1 MNQNLYILLLA
12 QFLSAFAD
20 NAILFTVIA
29 MVTQTASPAAWYI
42 PALQASFLIAFVVL
56 APWVGPFADARPKAG
71 VLITANIVKAAGA
84 SLLLVNLEPLL
95 AYAVIGV
102 GAAMYSPAKYGIL
115 PELVAQDK
123 LVKANGWIEGSTILA
138 ILAGSW
144 IGAQAADHSV
154 AGALRLVLV
163 LYGVSALC
171 ALFITRISVQRQERA
186 AALPHFISIT
196 GDLFKNG
203 RARASLLGTSLFWAT
218 AAVLRLMLVV
228 WAPLVLLTTTTGQIA
243 ELTLYIAI
251 GIAAGALLAPRL
263 IPMEYLRRTGV
274 AAFLLG
280 LCILL
285 LSTSEALWPARLAL
299 FAIGISGGLFVV
311 PMNAVLQAVG
321 YRSVGSGNAVAVQ
334 NFSENLTMLA
344 ATGIYTLAA
353 TQGAS
358 PVASI
363 LTLGIVVLVT
373 SLIGWLYLS
382 ARNGSGIAH

>member
-1 MNQNLYILLLA
+1 MNRNLYILLLA

-20 NAILFTVIA
+20 NAILFTVIG
-29 MVTQTASPAAWYI
+29 MVTQAAVPAAWYI
-42 PALQASFLIAFVVL
+42 PALQASFLMAFVLL
-56 APWVGPFADARPKAG
+56 APWVGPFADARPKTR
-71 VLITANIVKAAGA
+71 VLITANLVKATGAG
-84 SLLLVNLEPLL
+84 LLLVNLEPLL
-95 AYAVIGV
+95 AYGVIGV

-115 PELVAQDK
+115 PELVAQEQ
-123 LVKANGWIEGSTILA
+123 LVKANGWIEGSTIFA

-154 AGALRLVLV
+154 PWALTLVLM

-171 ALFITRISVQRQERA
+171 ALFITRLPAQRQERA
-186 AALPHFISIT
+186 AALPHFINIVGT
-196 GDLFKNG
+196 LFKNS
-203 RARASLLGTSLFWAT
+203 RARFSLLGTSLFWAT

-228 WAPLVLLTTTTGQIA
+228 WAPLVLLTTTTAQIA
-243 ELTLYIAI
+243 ELTFYIAI

-263 IPMEYLRRTGV
+263 IPMEYLRRTGM

-299 FAIGISGGLFVV
+299 FAIGVSGGLFVV
-311 PMNAVLQAVG
+311 PMNAVLQAIG
-321 YRSVGSGNAVAVQ
+321 HHSVGSGNAVAVQ
-334 NFSENLTMLA
+334 NFSENLTMLT

-353 TQGAS
+353 AQGAS
-358 PVASI
+358 AVASI

-373 SLIGWLYLS
+373 SSIGLFFLP